1 MYFYISMIIHEQVSS
16 SVNPL
21 IVLYMIQIESLNK
34 LEVYKRNNFWRNY
47 AKKRYLFKW
56 KTKHKIKI
64 LNLKLQTNNFY

>member
-34 LEVYKRNNFWRNY
+34 LEVYKRNNF
-47 AKKRYLFKW
+47 
-56 KTKHKIKI
+56 
-64 LNLKLQTNNFY
+64 

>member
-34 LEVYKRNNFWRNY
+34 LEVYINVIIFEEIMQ
-47 AKKRYLFKW
+47 KKGIFLNGKLN
-56 KTKHKIKI
+56 IK
-64 LNLKLQTNNFY
+64 LKF